1 MNNAL
6 KNNRGEG
13 YIDVVVLI
21 LCAMLMIAFAV
32 RVFPAYII
40 KQQVDT
46 FATELIREAE
56 IVGRVGTETSRREQ
70 LLREKTGIAP
80 SVRWSK
86 TGQIQLNE
94 EITVT
99 VTYDVNIGLFAG
111 FGSFPVTIRADAA
124 GKGEVYWK

>member
-1 MNNAL
+1 MKNAL
-6 KNNRGEG
+6 KNNCGEG

-21 LCAMLMIAFAV
+21 LCAILMIAFAV

-56 IVGRVGTETSRREQ
+56 IAGRVGTETSRREQ
-70 LLREKTGIAP
+70 LLREKTGITP
-80 SVRWSK
+80 TVRWSK

-99 VTYDVNIGLFAG
+99 VTYDTNIGLFAG